1 MGVSLLAFSLIQTSM
16 VWIMSDTTLD
26 TLRPGEAAH
35 VIGLTPGHPLRR
47 RLMELGFIRGAKVS
61 VLRNAPMGDPVE
73 LRIGGTELA
82 LRRADL
88 MSVRVRQ

>member
-1 MGVSLLAFSLIQTSM
+1 
-16 VWIMSDTTLD
+16 MSETTLD
-26 TLRPGEAAH
+26 TLRPGETAH
-35 VIGLTPGHPLRR
+35 IIGLAPGHPLRR

-61 VLRNAPMGDPVE
+61 VLRNAPMGDPAM

-88 MSVRVRQ
+88 MAVRVRS

>member
-1 MGVSLLAFSLIQTSM
+1 MGLVSLVFLLIHTNM
-16 VWIMSDTTLD
+16 VWIMSETTLD

-35 VIGLTPGHPLRR
+35 VVSLTPGHPLRR

-61 VLRNAPMGDPVE
+61 VLRSAPMGDPVE

-88 MSVRVRQ
+88 MSVRVRL

>member
-1 MGVSLLAFSLIQTSM
+1 MGAPSLVFPLIQTNM

>member
-1 MGVSLLAFSLIQTSM
+1 M
-16 VWIMSDTTLD
+16 VWIMSETTLD

-35 VIGLTPGHPLRR
+35 IIGLTPGHPLRR